1 MTLSDEDRQQLIKYR
16 LEQAED
22 TILDVELLI
31 KNNRLRAAT
40 NRIYYG
46 MFYALLAFSLK
57 HNFESSKHAQIIG
70 WFNKNFV
77 HEGKIDERFGKSIT
91 KAFNRRTKSDYDAF
105 AEVDQETVV
114 EMFSE
119 MKEFI
124 AEIKNLLA
132 SN

>member
-1 MTLSDEDRQQLIKYR
+1 MTLNDSDRQQLIKYR
-16 LEQAED
+16 LEQADD

-31 KNNRLRAAT
+31 KNNRLRAAV

-46 MFYALLAFSLK
+46 MFYSYLALSLK
-57 HNFESSKHAQIIG
+57 HDFESSKHAQIIG

-77 HEGKIDERFGKSIT
+77 HEGKVDERFGKIIN

-105 AEVDQETVV
+105 AEIDKETVY
-114 EMFSE
+114 EMFGE

-124 AEIKNLLA
+124 LEIKNLLEV
-132 SN
+132 

>member
-1 MTLSDEDRQQLIKYR
+1 
-16 LEQAED
+16 
-22 TILDVELLI
+22 
-31 KNNRLRAAT
+31 
-40 NRIYYG
+40 
-46 MFYALLAFSLK
+46 MFYALLALSIK

-77 HEGKIDERFGKSIT
+77 HEGKTDERFGKSIT

-105 AEVDQETVV
+105 AEVDHETVT

-124 AEIKNLLA
+124 TEIRKLIEKN
-132 SN
+132 